1 MTGRP
6 RRLPSASGRSS
17 PEARQEKLEAL
28 HENLARQVEALRSG
42 DDWQRWLAVAS
53 RFTTYSFANTL
64 LILAQRPDATAVAG
78 YQAWR
83 TLGRQV
89 GKGERGIQILGPIL
103 RRPERETN
111 GEDGQDAT
119 APRTGALGEP
129 PARRIA
135 GFRVTHVWDVAQT
148 SGQPLPE
155 PPTATP
161 LQGDAPDGLWDSVA
175 AELAR
180 RGFRVERG
188 DTGLANGWTDP
199 VDRVVRVAD
208 TLDGAHAVRTLVHE
222 LAHVVLHVEETPSP
236 STGRHVPCR
245 GVREVEA
252 ESVAFL
258 VCTSQG
264 MSPDGY
270 TFPYVAGW
278 AEEVP
283 GDNSDVVRATGT
295 RVLTAARVILQRI
308 EPVTEPPTDEHR
320 LTDRAAQGQLATTA
334 LRRRAETTP
343 VAAVDHAT
351 PPRRQ
356 RRSTA
361 QLEREAL
368 IDLHAIAHL
377 FYATKK
383 AESWVP
389 EYLIERGL
397 ESALYPSWG
406 VGYAPR
412 SWRAL
417 TAHLSRSGISEELL
431 LATGLVV
438 RARNGKLID
447 RFRDRLMLPLCNE
460 TGDVIAFIGRAAPG
474 ADTTTPKYV
483 NSPETALYA
492 KHKYLYGR
500 FEGRSLLERGA
511 RAVLVEGPLD
521 AIAVTAGTGGR
532 CVGLATCGTA
542 VTDDHI
548 ASLIASTGG
557 DPTVVVAMDPDSA
570 GHDAAEQTLVL
581 LGRRGL
587 DPLAAQ
593 LPTGNDPADVLRR
606 EGPAALTSALVGTTR
621 PLADQVIGR
630 RLAAWQDRLHW
641 AEGRVAAVRDVA
653 PLVAQLVPAQATRQV
668 HRIAAYVG
676 TDAGLVFT
684 EVTRRVTADLAT
696 LKALRHPPVATGG
709 PHHRA
714 R

>member
-6 RRLPSASGRSS
+6 RRPSSASRRS
-17 PEARQEKLEAL
+17 PEASQAKLEAL

-78 YQAWR
+78 YRAWR
-83 TLGRQV
+83 TVGRQV
-89 GKGERGIQILGPIL
+89 AKGERGIQILAPIL
-103 RRPERETN
+103 RRPEREAN
-111 GEDGQDAT
+111 GEDDQNSTAHRADA
-119 APRTGALGEP
+119 PGERST
-129 PARRIA
+129 RRIA

-148 SGQPLPE
+148 SGEPLPDR
-155 PPTATP
+155 PTAIP
-161 LQGDAPDGLWDSVA
+161 LQGDALDGLWDNVTH
-175 AELAR
+175 ELAR
-180 RGFRVERG
+180 RGFQVERG
-188 DTGLANGWTDP
+188 DTGEANGWTDA

-208 TLDGAHAVRTLVHE
+208 ALDGAHAVRTLVHE
-222 LAHVVLHVEETPSP
+222 LAHVVFHVEATPSP

-258 VCTSQG
+258 VCTSHG

-278 AEEVP
+278 AEEIH

-295 RVLTAARVILQRI
+295 RVLTAARDILQCL
-308 EPVTEPPTDEHR
+308 EPATEPPTHEHR
-320 LTDRAAQGQLATTA
+320 LTDRAARGQLATTA
-334 LRRRAETTP
+334 LRRRAESTRDDTP
-343 VAAVDHAT
+343 GRHDPQPST
-351 PPRRQ
+351 
-356 RRSTA
+356 RRSGSQPTTD
-361 QLEREAL
+361 AL
-368 IDLHAIAHL
+368 IDVHAVAQA
-377 FYATKK
+377 FYARQQSR
-383 AESWVP
+383 SWVP
-389 EYLIERGL
+389 GYLDSRGL
-397 ESALYPSWG
+397 AAGLDAPWG
-406 VGYAPR
+406 AGYAPQR
-412 SWRAL
+412 WREL
-417 TAHLSRSGISEELL
+417 TTHLSRAGIPERLL
-431 LATGLVV
+431 LASGLVM
-438 RARNGKLID
+438 RARNGSLVD
-447 RFRDRLMLPLCNE
+447 RFRDRLMLPLRNE

-474 ADTTTPKYV
+474 ADTTAPKYV
-483 NSPETALYA
+483 NSPETALYS
-492 KHKYLYGR
+492 KHKHLYGR

-511 RAVLVEGPLD
+511 PAVLVEGPLD

-548 ASLIASTGG
+548 VSLIASTGG
-557 DPTVVVAMDPDSA
+557 DLTAVVAMDPDSA
-570 GHDAAEQTLVL
+570 GHDAAERALVQ

-593 LPTGNDPADVLRR
+593 LTTGNDPADVLRR
-606 EGPAALTSALVGTTR
+606 EGPAALTSALVDTTR

-676 TDAGLVFT
+676 TDPDLVLT

-696 LKALRHPPVATGG
+696 LKALRHLPAVTGG
-709 PHHRA
+709 RHHRA